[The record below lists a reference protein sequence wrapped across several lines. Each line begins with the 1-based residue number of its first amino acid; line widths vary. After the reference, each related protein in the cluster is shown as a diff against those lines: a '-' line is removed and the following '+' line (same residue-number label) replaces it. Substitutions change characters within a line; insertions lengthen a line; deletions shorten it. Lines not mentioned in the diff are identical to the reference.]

1 MKIRQSERGQALAE
15 YMPLIPPILLLSV
28 MMLVPLAGNT
38 SDIICNMVNY
48 LEPEKCGAIEMEED
62 EEMSEEEP
70 EETCIEL
77 QESQGGSQCE
87 QSSQCTVLL
96 GRQNGIWSPSE
107 PIETLVIKAGQGYH
121 RFYPSGLNDGCYDVS
136 IETDR
141 LEWEKIG
148 GGQYCKNISHLQAWE
163 ILICEEA

>member
-1 MKIRQSERGQALAE
+1 MKHHKSERGQALAE
-15 YMPLIPPILLLSV
+15 YMPMIPPILLLSV
-28 MMLVPLAGNT
+28 MILVPLGEFS
-38 SDIICNMVNY
+38 SDIFCNMVNY
-48 LEPEKCGAIEMEED
+48 LEPEKCSVIEMEED
-62 EEMSEEEP
+62 EGVPEDEP

-77 QESQGGSQCE
+77 QESPGGSQCDH
-87 QSSQCTVLL
+87 SSQCTLLL
-96 GRQNGIWSPSE
+96 GQQNGIWYPSE

-121 RFYPSGLNDGCYDVS
+121 RFYPPGLNDGCYDVS

-163 ILICEEA
+163 SPICE